1 MVADLLRGFVHEAWV
16 NQLDW
21 TTLEKVNQSF
31 ISDDLRER
39 EDDVIWRVRLA
50 NDWIYIYILLEFQST
65 VDPFMAVRI
74 LTYVGLLYQDLIKQQ
89 SLTAQDQL
97 PPVFPVVLY
106 NGRSRWQAARNIREL
121 IQPLPGGLEKYQPQ
135 LEYLLVD
142 EGRFS
147 EIELVPLHNLVAAL
161 FRLENSR
168 TAEDI
173 QQVLTHLL
181 EWLQTPEQHTLRR
194 DFTTWLRRVILPRRF
209 PHVQLPQIQELQEMR
224 NMLAETVQQWYAEAE
239 AQGLQRGLQ
248 QGLQQGIQQGL
259 QQGIQQ
265 GIQQGLQQGI
275 QQGIQQG
282 LQQGMQAGQLK
293 GEQSLFYYQLQA
305 KFGQLAPEVAERI
318 EALNIEAL
326 LRCAKRLLTAVTLD
340 EVFQELD

>member
-1 MVADLLRGFVHEAWV
+1 MHEQDHSYKLLFSHAEMVADLLRGFVHEAWV

-50 NDWIYIYILLEFQST
+50 NEWIYIYLLLEFQST
-65 VDPFMAVRI
+65 VDPFMALRI

-89 SLTAQDQL
+89 QLTAPAKL
-97 PPVFPVVLY
+97 PPVFPLVLY
-106 NGRSRWQAARNIREL
+106 NGRSRWQAAQNIRDL
-121 IQPLPGGLEKYQPQ
+121 ISPLPGGLEKYRPQ

-142 EGRFS
+142 EGSFS
-147 EIELVPLHNLVAAL
+147 EIELVSLHNLVAAL

-173 QQVLTHLL
+173 QRILTHLL
-181 EWLQTPEQHTLRR
+181 EWLQTPAQNNLRR
-194 DFTTWLRRVILPRRF
+194 DFTTWLRRVILPRRL

-239 AQGLQRGLQ
+239 AQGLQ
-248 QGLQQGIQQGL
+248 QGLQRGIQQG
-259 QQGIQQ
+259 
-265 GIQQGLQQGI
+265 
-275 QQGIQQG
+275 
-282 LQQGMQAGQLK
+282 MQTGQLK
-293 GEQSLFYYQLQA
+293 GEQSLFHYQLQT
-305 KFGQLAPEVAERI
+305 KFGQLAPEIEKRI
-318 EALNIEAL
+318 AILDTEALR
-326 LRCAKRLLTAVTLD
+326 RCAKRLLTAVTLE

>member
-1 MVADLLRGFVHEAWV
+1 MHEHDHSYKLLFSHAEMVVDLLRGFVHEAWV
-16 NQLDW
+16 DHLDW

-39 EDDVIWRVRLA
+39 EDDVIWRVRWA
-50 NDWIYIYILLEFQST
+50 DEWIYIYILLEFQST

-89 SLTAQDQL
+89 SLTAHELL

-121 IQPLPGGLEKYQPQ
+121 IQPLPGGLEKYRPQ

-142 EGRFS
+142 EGRFT
-147 EIELVPLHNLVAAL
+147 EIELIPLHNLVAAL
-161 FRLENSR
+161 FRLENSQ

-173 QQVLTHLL
+173 QRILTHLL
-181 EWLQTPEQHTLRR
+181 EWLQTPEQNTLRR
-194 DFTTWLRRVILPRRF
+194 DFTTWLRRVILPRRL
-209 PHVQLPQIQELQEMR
+209 PHVHLPELNELQEMR

-248 QGLQQGIQQGL
+248 QGIQQ
-259 QQGIQQ
+259 
-265 GIQQGLQQGI
+265 
-275 QQGIQQG
+275 
-282 LQQGMQAGQLK
+282 
-293 GEQSLFYYQLQA
+293 GEQSLFHYQLQT
-305 KFGQLAPEVAERI
+305 KFGQLAPEVEERI
-318 EALNIEAL
+318 STLNTEALH
-326 LRCAKRLLTAVTLD
+326 RCAKRLLTAVTLE